1 MESTNLKELTD
12 IQFLQVLTEID
23 DLSSLTAVN
32 IHYKEG
38 IAQVE
43 IRDSNQNLMLAFEGD
58 RVTFFV
64 EEEEELEEEELEENK
79 ADNTFDGIYFEN
91 KESILY
97 KSFSNANKFKES
109 KQIRK

>member
-43 IRDSNQNLMLAFEGD
+43 IRDSKQNLMLAFEGD

-64 EEEEELEEEELEENK
+64 EEEELEEEELEENK

-91 KESILY
+91 KESIRAFPTLINL
-97 KSFSNANKFKES
+97 KKANK
-109 KQIRK
+109 

>member
-12 IQFLQVLTEID
+12 IQFLKVLTEID

-32 IHYKEG
+32 IHYKED

-64 EEEEELEEEELEENK
+64 EEELEEEELEEN
-79 ADNTFDGIYFEN
+79 NTFDGIYFEN
-91 KESILY
+91 KDDYIFNEEI
-97 KSFSNANKFKES
+97 
-109 KQIRK
+109 QIEHVNDDKVETEEG